1 MVNGYSSN
9 GLPEGGSKGRA
20 LLVVTDGLGF
30 DPDTVMR
37 LSSRVIDELSLRTRR
52 SLLDLALEA
61 SPGNYEMLAITR
73 LAVLPITAEGSESWS
88 DLGEGG

>member
-37 LSSRVIDELSLRTRR
+37 LSSRVIDELGTRTRR
-52 SLLDLALEA
+52 SLWIWHLKRRPAA
-61 SPGNYEMLAITR
+61 TR
-73 LAVLPITAEGSESWS
+73 CWLSRVWRCYLS
-88 DLGEGG
+88 LRKV

>member
-1 MVNGYSSN
+1 MGIHLN

-37 LSSRVIDELSLRTRR
+37 LSSRVIDELSPRTRR

-61 SPGNYEMLAITR
+61 SPWQLRDVGYHASR
-73 LAVLPITAEGSESWS
+73 CAAHYR
-88 DLGEGG
+88 